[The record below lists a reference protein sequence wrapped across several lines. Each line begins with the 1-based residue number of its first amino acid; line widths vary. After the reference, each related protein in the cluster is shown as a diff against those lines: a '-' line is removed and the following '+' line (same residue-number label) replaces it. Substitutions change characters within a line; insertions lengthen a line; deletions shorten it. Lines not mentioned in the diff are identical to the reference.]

1 MKLLFSKADRY
12 KEVLSFELNLLLT
25 ESVTRSKCQDGFCL
39 KHLPIDFTSGT
50 TKFVLRLLKG
60 KTYNGHIPL
69 LDTQSIL
76 FVFPLLH
83 HALIIFICLYHSPYY
98 DCI

>member
-39 KHLPIDFTSGT
+39 KHLPVDFTSGT
-50 TKFVLRLLKG
+50 TKFVLRLFKG
-60 KTYNGHIPL
+60 KTYTWSHPSFGHTEHFVCVSTVASSSNHIH
-69 LDTQSIL
+69 L
-76 FVFPLLH
+76 FVSLTLL
-83 HALIIFICLYHSPYY
+83 
-98 DCI
+98 